1 MEELIAF
8 GRGRGRGQGRR
19 FQAGAGVDVET
30 QTDWER
36 MRETI
41 EVGDLW
47 SGGVFG
53 DGQNVCDD
61 DLDSVVMLQRA
72 AAATFVM
79 DEMKKSEGSAAAGRV
94 GVEMTLPDSP
104 RCAHFDDDNHNYD
117 GAAFVIR
124 NWECHNYDGNFFGSG
139 TGTLQ
144 SSIIMM
150 MHMVSVYHRFVC
162 L

>member
-1 MEELIAF
+1 LEELIAF
-8 GRGRGRGQGRR
+8 GRGRGRGQGRS

-36 MRETI
+36 MR

-61 DLDSVVMLQRA
+61 DLESVVMLQRA

-79 DEMKKSEGSAAAGRV
+79 DELKKSEGSAAAGRV

-104 RCAHFDDDNHNYD
+104 RCARFDDDNHNGY

-124 NWECHNYDGNFFGSG
+124 NWECLHYDGNYFGAA

-150 MHMVSVYHRFVC
+150 MHMASVHHKFVC